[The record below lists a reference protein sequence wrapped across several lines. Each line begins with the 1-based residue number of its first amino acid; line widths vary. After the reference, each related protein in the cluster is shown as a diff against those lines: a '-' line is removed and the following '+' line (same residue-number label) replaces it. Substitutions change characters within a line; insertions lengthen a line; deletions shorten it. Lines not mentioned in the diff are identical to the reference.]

1 MKNYN
6 MNEINENTNNIRKMI
21 DEMNKMVDETNK
33 KIQELFYGVTTTKQD
48 STYTKS
54 EMQEYKDKLEK
65 RSKTI
70 IRLMRNNALY
80 EKAYKNEDAIADYLM
95 KDSDFQERNGLESD
109 DYLNELHVSY
119 WLSCLAL
126 AIESNDWEMV
136 ADLIRGEYDF
146 INACDYCGKNDPFS
160 GEALQMRENLSSDE
174 GQSDSMRHH
183 SETLLWHQ
191 NQACPYKSIR

>member
-6 MNEINENTNNIRKMI
+6 TDELIEITNSTRKI
-21 DEMNKMVDETNK
+21 LDETNE

-54 EMQEYKDKLEK
+54 EMQEYKDKLKK

-80 EKAYKNEDAIADYLM
+80 EKAHKNEDAIADYLM
-95 KDSDFQERNGLESD
+95 KDSGFQERNGLESD

-146 INACDYCGKNDPFS
+146 INACDYCGKN
-160 GEALQMRENLSSDE
+160 NI
-174 GQSDSMRHH
+174 H
-183 SETLLWHQ
+183 
-191 NQACPYKSIR
+191 